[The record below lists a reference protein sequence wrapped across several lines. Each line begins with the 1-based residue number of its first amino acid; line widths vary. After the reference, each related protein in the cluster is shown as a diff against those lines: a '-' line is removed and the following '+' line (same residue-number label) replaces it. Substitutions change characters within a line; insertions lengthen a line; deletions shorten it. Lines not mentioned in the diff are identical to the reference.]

1 MFTGIVEEVG
11 ECLRLQASGG
21 TAALEVL
28 VGGIIADLKLGDS
41 LSVQGVCL
49 TVCRI
54 AGNRVSLDVSG
65 ETLSRT
71 TLGSLTPG
79 QKVNLE
85 RSLAVN
91 GRLGGHIVQG
101 HVDGIAVVQS
111 LQMERDYATLRCR
124 IPASFERY
132 IAEKGSVAL
141 DGISL
146 TVAEKSP
153 AGVFA
158 VAVIPTT
165 IQNTTLRFRKAG
177 DRLNLECDVLAK
189 YIESLLQGKQTRQG
203 LSEGFLLEHGF
214 LAG

>member
-11 ECLRLQASGG
+11 ECIRLQASGG
-21 TAALEVL
+21 NAALDVRTAK
-28 VGGIIADLKLGDS
+28 VIADLNLGDS

-49 TVCRI
+49 TVRKI
-54 AGNRVSLDVSG
+54 AGDRVSLDVSR

-71 TLGSLTPG
+71 TLGALTPG
-79 QKVNLE
+79 HEVNLE

-101 HVDGIAVVQS
+101 HVDGIAVVEALQS
-111 LQMERDYATLRCR
+111 DRDFAMLRCR
-124 IPASFERY
+124 VPESLSRY
-132 IAEKGSVAL
+132 IAQKGSVAL

-146 TVAEKSP
+146 TVAEKLEH
-153 AGVFA
+153 GVFT

-177 DRLNLECDVLAK
+177 DKMNVECDVLAK
-189 YIESLLQGKQTRQG
+189 YIESLLQGQLGRQG
-203 LSEGFLLEHGF
+203 LSEGFLQEHGF
-214 LAG
+214 LKA